1 MNIIAREKQNFY
13 ICICMTYW
21 DPLRKKEVAA
31 TPEEKVRQWFI
42 GVLSEG
48 LKVPMH
54 LMMSETGFTFGA
66 KRYRADI
73 LVWDRQGRPL
83 AVVECKAPQI
93 KLDAEV
99 ARQAMRYN
107 AVLDV
112 MLIILTNGESTLA
125 FSREADSFRPL
136 HELPT
141 YEQMLCLR

>member
-1 MNIIAREKQNFY
+1 
-13 ICICMTYW
+13 MTYW

-42 GVLSEG
+42 GVLAEG

-66 KRYRADI
+66 KRYGADI

-136 HELPT
+136 RELPT